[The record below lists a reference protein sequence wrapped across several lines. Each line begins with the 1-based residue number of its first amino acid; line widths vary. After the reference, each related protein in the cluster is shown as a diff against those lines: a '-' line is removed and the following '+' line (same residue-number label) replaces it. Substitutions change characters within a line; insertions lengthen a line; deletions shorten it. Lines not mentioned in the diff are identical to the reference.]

1 MTYPS
6 ALGYLV
12 NGLVNFIVGKVVS
25 HADVPKWKR
34 WPGTRKINLANVNKS
49 KSMR

>member
-12 NGLVNFIVGKVVS
+12 NGYVNFIVGNVVS

-34 WPGTRKINLANVNKS
+34 GPETRKIKLANVNKS
-49 KSMR
+49 KSMC

>member
-12 NGLVNFIVGKVVS
+12 NGYVNFIVGNVVS

-34 WPGTRKINLANVNKS
+34 WRETRKINLANVNNP
-49 KSMR
+49 KSMC

>member
-12 NGLVNFIVGKVVS
+12 NGYVNFIVGNVVS
-25 HADVPKWKR
+25 HAD
-34 WPGTRKINLANVNKS
+34 AS
-49 KSMR
+49 KMEALVRDSKN